1 MTVVSVK
8 TMHDGWTGT
17 QTKDELP
24 SFSVVHLVEVDDPE
38 DGVVLVSAAAG
49 IPQIGSPYATG
60 NDAHGLVKCN
70 SISATPVA
78 GTRNLWQVTCA
89 FGHKKPE
96 ENEDPTDGVDINGD
110 PTDDPLEFAVSM
122 TFGTT
127 RVTRDGTSGVY
138 IGQRNEFG
146 GGAWNFD
153 GNATFYKGQPV
164 PYRNTKVDRNGRIT
178 NDIPVT
184 NSVFKP
190 FDPPPQIEYNR
201 ESVKIKFNTINTPLA
216 IQDYINSVN
225 SREVWMQVLYKFSN
239 EFGQNINAFGM
250 CHIPKYCGRVMGIQT
265 TPARRNGIAY
275 HANDLEIEI
284 DRLYTWRIDILDR
297 GYSQIDP
304 DKTDEY
310 VKGQGYIV
318 RKSAVSEDGF
328 EDREPTL
335 LDGHGQEL
343 DVLSGK
349 EGVFLRYAMFPE
361 MDWNR
366 VGLNNPIQ
374 LQGIN

>member
-1 MTVVSVK
+1 MAVVSVK
-8 TMHDGWTGT
+8 TIHDGWTGS

-24 SFSVVHLVEVDDPE
+24 SFSVVYLVEVDDPQ

-49 IPQIGSPYATG
+49 IPQIGTPYAVG

-70 SISATPVA
+70 SINATPIS

-96 ENEDPTDGVDINGD
+96 ENEDPTDGIDVNGD

-122 TFGTT
+122 TLGTT

-138 IGQRNEFG
+138 IGQRNEFNA
-146 GGAWNFD
+146 GAWNFD
-153 GNATFYKGQPV
+153 ANATFHGGKPTPHQL
-164 PYRNTKVDRNGRIT
+164 TQVDRNGRIV

-216 IQDYINSVN
+216 ILDYVNSVN
-225 SREVWMQVLYKFSN
+225 SEEVWMQVLYKFSN
-239 EFGQNINAFGM
+239 EFGQNINSFAM
-250 CHIPKYCGRVMGIQT
+250 CHIPKFCGRVMGIQT
-265 TPARRNGIAY
+265 TPNRRNGIAY
-275 HANDLEIEI
+275 HENNLEIEI
-284 DRLYTWRIDILDR
+284 DRLFTWRLDILDR

-304 DKTDEY
+304 EKTDDY
-310 VKGQGYIV
+310 VKGVGYIV
-318 RKSAVSEDGF
+318 RKSTVSEDGF

-343 DVLSGK
+343 DVLNDK
-349 EGVFLRYAMFPE
+349 EGVFLRYAMYPE
-361 MDWNR
+361 LDWNR
-366 VGLNNPIQ
+366 VGLNNPIE